1 MEIIYQWPVY
11 LRVWAWTTRNR
22 NQLNLDGTDDMR
34 WGWFM
39 DVEAVCSWV
48 CGLESHCVSMC
59 NPTFCKPLRPF
70 ASSLLE
76 SHLVSQERST
86 KHLLH
91 TIMTR
96 KDINRYIYMDR
107 CGHLHFVFLLVWL
120 VLWWELLVQRQRDVC
135 SPTWL
140 PDPMR
145 SAELRFSW
153 TLTGNGWE
161 WMGMEL
167 LIEVHIHSFFKNQIG
182 LYILGLFKFGFTKWL
197 GFCIHFLLHSMALS
211 WYLQNE

>member
-1 MEIIYQWPVY
+1 MEQMTWGEDGLWMLKLFAVGCVVWSRTVY
-11 LRVWAWTTRNR
+11 PCVTLHFVN
-22 NQLNLDGTDDMR
+22 
-34 WGWFM
+34 
-39 DVEAVCSWV
+39 
-48 CGLESHCVSMC
+48 HCAH
-59 NPTFCKPLRPF
+59 LRPHYWK
-70 ASSLLE
+70 AIWS
-76 SHLVSQERST
+76 V
-86 KHLLH
+86 
-91 TIMTR
+91 R
-96 KDINRYIYMDR
+96 KDRRNTYFIPSWLEKISIGIYIYMDR

-182 LYILGLFKFGFTKWL
+182 LYILGLGKFGFTKWL

>member
-1 MEIIYQWPVY
+1 
-11 LRVWAWTTRNR
+11 
-22 NQLNLDGTDDMR
+22 
-34 WGWFM
+34 M

-96 KDINRYIYMDR
+96 KDINRYIYI
-107 CGHLHFVFLLVWL
+107 WI
-120 VLWWELLVQRQRDVC
+120 DVDIC
-135 SPTWL
+135 ILCFCW
-140 PDPMR
+140 
-145 SAELRFSW
+145 F
-153 TLTGNGWE
+153 GWC
-161 WMGMEL
+161 
-167 LIEVHIHSFFKNQIG
+167 
-182 LYILGLFKFGFTKWL
+182 FGEN
-197 GFCIHFLLHSMALS
+197 C
-211 WYLQNE
+211 